1 MATGLLGIGAS
12 ALLANQQALAT
23 VSHNLAN
30 ATVEGYSRQTVTMQA
45 RPSQLLG
52 SNFFGTGVD
61 VGTVRRN
68 VDQFINQQIY
78 SESGLQSHLQVEQKY
93 LERVDNLLAGGTTG
107 LSSSM
112 DDFFAALQDLSL
124 DPASLPQREVA
135 LQTADTLRQRFQSIG
150 QTISDLDR
158 EINQEITDQ
167 IGKVNA
173 LSTSLADLNQALGIS
188 NARGGG
194 QAASDLLDQRDRL
207 IGQLSN
213 FVPVTTADQGDGT
226 INVFIGNGQAL
237 VVGSK
242 SFDLATTQN
251 SLDAS
256 RLEITYQGVGNV
268 QISRE
273 ITSGSLGGL
282 INARSL
288 VVDPALNQ
296 LGRLA
301 VGVSQTANAQHQLG
315 MDLDGLLG
323 GNLFTVGSAEV
334 NADPANAG
342 ITGIGVTITDISAL
356 TGSDYRLD
364 VDGSSDYILTNL
376 TDNSTQNLGAV
387 PAGPGNVDV
396 VVDGMTISLDPAA
409 AVGDALLIRP
419 TRLMAQS
426 FSLTVSDPRK
436 LAAALPI
443 ISSSSLG
450 NTGSGKVDGLQMV
463 DATNAAFSTTAG
475 ALTPPL
481 MVRFTAPGTYT
492 VFDNS
497 VPATPVAL
505 EAGIAYTPG
514 ADLFPTP
521 GAIDPGYRMQ
531 ISGTPGAG
539 DEFEVNYNSAG
550 IGDNQ
555 NMQAL
560 INQQDLALFSG
571 GSATYQESYQQLVG
585 QIGAHTSSG
594 GINLEAVGFSLSQS
608 VFRQQSVSGVNL
620 DEEAANLLQFQ
631 QAFQA
636 AAQTISTADTI
647 FQTLIGVT

>member
-387 PAGPGNVDV
+387 PAG
-396 VVDGMTISLDPAA
+396 
-409 AVGDALLIRP
+409 
-419 TRLMAQS
+419 
-426 FSLTVSDPRK
+426 
-436 LAAALPI
+436 
-443 ISSSSLG
+443 
-450 NTGSGKVDGLQMV
+450 
-463 DATNAAFSTTAG
+463 
-475 ALTPPL
+475 
-481 MVRFTAPGTYT
+481 
-492 VFDNS
+492 
-497 VPATPVAL
+497 
-505 EAGIAYTPG
+505 
-514 ADLFPTP
+514 
-521 GAIDPGYRMQ
+521 
-531 ISGTPGAG
+531 
-539 DEFEVNYNSAG
+539 
-550 IGDNQ
+550 
-555 NMQAL
+555 
-560 INQQDLALFSG
+560 
-571 GSATYQESYQQLVG
+571 
-585 QIGAHTSSG
+585 
-594 GINLEAVGFSLSQS
+594 
-608 VFRQQSVSGVNL
+608 
-620 DEEAANLLQFQ
+620 
-631 QAFQA
+631 
-636 AAQTISTADTI
+636 
-647 FQTLIGVT
+647 